1 MLPASYSKVLTFE
14 FVDEILSSDHSNETS
29 SVILSRGTIC
39 FLVRNLEFLVNISTW
54 MESLQQVV
62 IATSLSKSM
71 SIIILS
77 WVESNKLCL

>member
-29 SVILSRGTIC
+29 SVMLSRGTIC

-62 IATSLSKSM
+62 ISYLFIKVHEHYN
-71 SIIILS
+71 L
-77 WVESNKLCL
+77 VLD